1 MAEKP
6 GKRRRG
12 DRYDATYVPG
22 VHDLTGIMP
31 FLMRGR
37 NESVAYIPIDV
48 DAEPLL
54 AYIAEHKGTDKEI
67 TMFQAVLLAFTKT
80 LRERPTLNR
89 YIIGRRLYQRRN
101 VVFSFIARR
110 QMADDATE
118 TNVLVN
124 IKPDD
129 DRTTIIAKLKGEITV
144 AKSDEQKQDDKVISA
159 FMKLP
164 RWTLRLAVTALDA
177 WDFFVDTPGFLRG
190 VDPLRCSIYV
200 ANLGSVGLNSAPYH
214 HLYEWGT
221 CSIFVAIGKLG
232 PQVVVGEDG
241 QPAVRQILPLR
252 VTFDERIADGYYD
265 ARALELVEDVL
276 ANPSLLDGM

>member
-1 MAEKP
+1 MVKQPA
-6 GKRRRG
+6 KRRRG

-22 VHDLTGIMP
+22 AQDLTGIMP
-31 FLMRGR
+31 YLMRGR
-37 NESVAYIPIDV
+37 NESVAYVPIDI

-54 AYIAEHKGTDKEI
+54 KYIAEHKGTDKEV

-89 YIIGRRLYQRRN
+89 YIVGRRLYQRRN

-110 QMADDATE
+110 RMTDDGTE
-118 TNVLVN
+118 TNVLVS
-124 IKPDD
+124 IKPTD
-129 DRTTIIAKLKGEITV
+129 DRATIIAKLKGEIEV

-159 FMKLP
+159 FMRLP
-164 RWTLRLAVTALDA
+164 RWALRLAVTVFEA

-200 ANLGSVGLNSAPYH
+200 ANLGSVGLNSAPFH

-221 CSIFVAIGKLG
+221 CSLFVVIGKLG

-241 QPAVRQILPLR
+241 QPTVRQILPLR
-252 VTFDERIADGYYD
+252 VTFDERVADGYYD
-265 ARALELVEDVL
+265 ARSLELVETFL
-276 ANPSLLDGM
+276 ADPSLLDDM

>member
-6 GKRRRG
+6 TKRRV
-12 DRYDATYVPG
+12 DRYDATYIPG
-22 VHDLTGIMP
+22 AKDLTGIMP

-37 NESVAYIPIDV
+37 NESVAYVPIDI

-54 AYIAEHKGTDKEI
+54 AYVAEHKGTDKEVS
-67 TMFQAVLLAFTKT
+67 MFQAVLLSFTKT

-89 YIIGRRLYQRRN
+89 YIIGRRVYQRRD

-110 QMADDATE
+110 RMADDATE

-124 IKPDD
+124 IKPTD
-129 DRTTIIAKLKGEITV
+129 DRATIISKLKGEIKV
-144 AKSDEQKQDDKVISA
+144 AKSDEQKQDDKVISL
-159 FMKLP
+159 FMHLP
-164 RWTLRLAVTALDA
+164 RWMLRLAVTAFDA

-190 VDPLRCSIYV
+190 VDPLRCSVYV
-200 ANLGSVGLNSAPYH
+200 ANLGSVGLESAPFH

-221 CSIFVAIGKLG
+221 CSIFVVIGKLE
-232 PQVVVGEDG
+232 PKVVVGADG
-241 QPAVRQILPLR
+241 KPTVRQILPLR

-265 ARALELVEDVL
+265 ARSLELVETFL
-276 ANPSLLDGM
+276 ADPTLLDDM

>member
-1 MAEKP
+1 MANQAA
-6 GKRRRG
+6 KRRRG
-12 DRYDATYVPG
+12 DRYDATYIPG
-22 VHDLTGIMP
+22 ARDLTGIMP

-37 NESVAYIPIDV
+37 NESVAYIPIDI

-54 AYIAEHKGTDKEI
+54 AYIAERKGTSNEV
-67 TMFQAVLLAFTKT
+67 TLFQAVLLAFTKT

-89 YIIGRRLYQRRN
+89 YIIGRRLYQRRD

-110 QMADDATE
+110 QMTDDASE

-124 IKPDD
+124 IKPTD
-129 DRTTIIAKLKGEITV
+129 DRAAIVAKLKGEIKV

-159 FMKLP
+159 FMHLP
-164 RWTLRLAVTALDA
+164 RWMLRLAVTAFDA

-200 ANLGSVGLNSAPYH
+200 ANLGSVGLRAAPFH

-221 CSIFVAIGKLG
+221 CSIFVVIGKLESR
-232 PQVVVGEDG
+232 VVVGPDG
-241 QPAVRQILPLR
+241 EPAVRQILPLR

-265 ARALELVEDVL
+265 ARSLELVETYL
-276 ANPSLLDGM
+276 AAPTLLDDM